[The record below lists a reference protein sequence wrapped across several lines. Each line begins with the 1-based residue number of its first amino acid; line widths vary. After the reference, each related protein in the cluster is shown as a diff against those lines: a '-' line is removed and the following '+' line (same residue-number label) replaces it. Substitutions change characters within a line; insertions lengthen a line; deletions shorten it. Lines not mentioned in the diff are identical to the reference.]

1 MFRPRNRAVGAA
13 LLMVIILVLTACSS
27 TGGKK
32 AAEAGSNVVAGH
44 ASTPHYTI
52 AMITHAGPGQ
62 SFWDIERYGGVAAAT
77 KDNFTLKYSANP
89 DPTQQ
94 AQLITDAINSHVN
107 GIAVTD
113 PDPQA
118 LCPTIQKARAAG
130 IPVTMFNAGS
140 AAAAARRGMYSGA
153 SPQPDEACACGLVSA
168 RGRAVAAGAPAG
180 AQGSSQCDCSFAACS
195 GRVAVAGRASS
206 RSPL

>member
-1 MFRPRNRAVGAA
+1 MSRPRHRAVSAA
-13 LLMVIILVLTACSS
+13 LLAVVVLVLAACSA
-27 TGGKK
+27 TGGKR
-32 AAEAGSNVVAGH
+32 AAEAAQDGTSVAAGH

-62 SFWDIERYGGVAAAT
+62 TFWDTERYGGVASAA
-77 KDNFTLKYSANP
+77 KDNFTLKYSGNP

-118 LCPTIQKARAAG
+118 LCP
-130 IPVTMFNAGS
+130 
-140 AAAAARRGMYSGA
+140 
-153 SPQPDEACACGLVSA
+153 
-168 RGRAVAAGAPAG
+168 
-180 AQGSSQCDCSFAACS
+180 
-195 GRVAVAGRASS
+195 
-206 RSPL
+206 